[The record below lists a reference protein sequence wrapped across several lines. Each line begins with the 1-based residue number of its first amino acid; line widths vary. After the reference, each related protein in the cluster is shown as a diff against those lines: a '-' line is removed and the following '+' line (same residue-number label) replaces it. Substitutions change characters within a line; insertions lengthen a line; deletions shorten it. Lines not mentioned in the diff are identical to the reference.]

1 MGEKIRQLAVMLIII
16 LLVITIKSSVL
27 VLASSSSNMMLESG
41 CSAYDCK
48 RTCIDTSRIRQTP
61 GDNGFWFQI
70 EGLRNNK
77 YTPEKIYK
85 G

>member
-1 MGEKIRQLAVMLIII
+1 MMMGKIRLAVMLII
-16 LLVITIKSSVL
+16 LMTITSSVL
-27 VLASSSSNMMLESG
+27 VLASSSSNMMLENG

-48 RTCIDTSRIRQTP
+48 RSCIDTSRIRQTP